1 MRHKDGAR
9 PESLIVV
16 EIIFLEGL
24 ATFDSV
30 LSEFGDNCGTVPDV
44 ES

>member
-1 MRHKDGAR
+1 MRHKDWAR

-24 ATFDSV
+24 AAFDAV
-30 LSEFGDNCGTVPDV
+30 LCEFGDYCGMVPDV